1 MTGPARRR
9 GVGGLLAALLAVA
22 AAALPSG
29 PASAGTAGVAAH
41 VAGRPVA
48 TATSPTVTVTVTS
61 IDPLVL
67 RSGDDLTLTVRLTNA
82 GDAPV
87 AQPRVLVHLRS
98 RGFISRSSLDL
109 WRQAG
114 PYDDLGTTVLT
125 QDLGAPLDPGRSAT
139 VTLTVPAASLGL
151 PRAWFDWGARGLG
164 VELVDAADAT
174 RLRLGVARTFVV
186 WYPRT
191 EVNPTVVS
199 MLVPITGPPPGP
211 DLTTQVA
218 ELTAAGGRLRA
229 ILRATADHAEV
240 SWAIDPSLVQT
251 AQDGATEPVDVR
263 TVTPEAGT
271 PSPDATTDPTAS
283 PDASATQGTS
293 DAGSGGSTTGPGSGG
308 STGGADPAW
317 GDAVVAATAGRE
329 VDLLP
334 WGDADVAALV
344 HDGDTGLLDLA
355 TERSASVAATLG
367 LPGADTLL
375 LPGDPLPDL
384 ATAGRAAGTGES
396 LVVGPGELPHP
407 AVLTYTPSGVASVA
421 TAQGDA
427 TVLVPD
433 ERLSSALTTGW
444 VLGTDAAAA
453 PLTGATA
460 AADLL
465 AELAVITRERPADSR
480 HMLVVTPRDWDPDAD
495 VVRAQL
501 DALESA
507 PWVQAAPLSELATV
521 TPTAERGTLPDRS
534 VADTEVSATQLQR
547 TAETIDRRRSL
558 ATIVPRPDM
567 LLGDLDAEQ
576 LAPTALAWRADPA
589 GRAAL
594 VEASIA
600 RTEALAGA
608 VTVPESA
615 DLNLIAS
622 SGELPL
628 RVANALDQPVT
639 VDVRLRPS
647 DARLVARQTVEVQI
661 PAGGEETVQIPV
673 HGVQTA
679 DVAATVELLTPDGVL
694 LDDSTTVVVK
704 VRAEWESIGTAVI
717 GGLLA
722 LAFVLGL
729 FRTIRRGRGRRRVDS
744 AVPVD
749 GAPPAETVDEQT
761 GDGPGRQTDPVTTHD
776 EDLR

>member
-29 PASAGTAGVAAH
+29 PAAARDDGGLTAARAG
-41 VAGRPVA
+41 VA
-48 TATSPTVTVTVTS
+48 TATMPTVIMAITS
-61 IDPLVL
+61 ISPLVL
-67 RSGDDLTLTVRLTNA
+67 RTGEDLTLTVRLTNA
-82 GDAPV
+82 GTAPV

-109 WRQAG
+109 WREAG
-114 PYDDLGTTVLT
+114 PYGDLGTTVLT
-125 QDLGAPLDPGRSAT
+125 QDLDGALDPGQSTT
-139 VTLTVPAASLGL
+139 VALTVPAASLGL
-151 PRAWFDWGARGLG
+151 PRSSFDWGARGVG
-164 VELVDAADAT
+164 VELVDVADSS

-186 WYPRT
+186 WFPRS

-199 MLVPITGPPPGP
+199 VLVPITGLAPGP
-211 DLTTQVA
+211 DATADVA
-218 ELTAAGGRLRA
+218 GLTAVGGRLNDV
-229 ILRATADHAEV
+229 LLATADHREV
-240 SWAIDPSLVQT
+240 SWAVDPSLVET
-251 AQDGATEPVDVR
+251 ARTGAPVPTDIT
-263 TVTPEAGT
+263 TVTPGVST
-271 PSPDATTDPTAS
+271 PSADGST
-283 PDASATQGTS
+283 
-293 DAGSGGSTTGPGSGG
+293 DAGPSTSAGPSPTPTGTTGGSGSAGRSGSGSAG
-308 STGGADPAW
+308 GTGADPAW
-317 GDAVVAATAGRE
+317 ADAVVAAATGRE

-344 HDGDTGLLDLA
+344 HDSAITLLNDA
-355 TERSASVAATLG
+355 AERSASTAAELG
-367 LPGADTLL
+367 LHGTDSLL

-384 ATAGRAAGTGES
+384 ATAARAAQAGQS

-407 AVLTYTPSGVASVA
+407 AVLTYTPSDVTSVA

-427 TVLVPD
+427 TVLAPD

-444 VLGTDAAAA
+444 VLGTDATAA

-480 HMLVVTPRDWDPDAD
+480 HMLIVTPRDWAPEVD

-501 DALESA
+501 DALENA
-507 PWVQAAPLSELATV
+507 PWVRTAPLSDLAQT

-534 VADTEVSATQLQR
+534 VDATEVSASQLQR
-547 TAETIDRRRSL
+547 VADTLDRRRSL
-558 ATIVPRPDM
+558 ATIVPTPEE
-567 LLGDLDAEQ
+567 LLGDLDAER
-576 LAPTALAWRADPA
+576 LAPAALAWRADPA
-589 GRAAL
+589 GRAGL
-594 VEASIA
+594 VEASVA

-608 VTVPESA
+608 ITVPKSA

-647 DARLVARQTVEVQI
+647 DARLVAGQTVEVQI

-679 DVAATVELLTPDGVL
+679 DVAAAVELLTPDGVL
-694 LDDSTTVVVK
+694 LDDSTTVTVK

-722 LAFVLGL
+722 IGFVLGL
-729 FRTIRRGRGRRRVDS
+729 FRTIRRGRRRR
-744 AVPVD
+744 APV
-749 GAPPAETVDEQT
+749 A
-761 GDGPGRQTDPVTTHD
+761 
-776 EDLR
+776 

>member
-1 MTGPARRR
+1 VNGPARRR
-9 GVGGLLAALLAVA
+9 GVGGLLAGLLAVA
-22 AAALPSG
+22 AAFLPAT
-29 PASAGTAGVAAH
+29 PASATATQSGS
-41 VAGRPVA
+41 VA
-48 TATSPTVTVTVTS
+48 TATSPTVTVAVTS

-67 RSGDDLTLTVRLTNA
+67 RQGDDLTLRVRLTN
-82 GDAPV
+82 GGGAPV
-87 AQPRVLVHLRS
+87 AQPRVLLHLRS

-109 WRQAG
+109 WREAG

-125 QDLGAPLDPGRSAT
+125 QDLDAPLGPGRSTT
-139 VTLTVPAASLGL
+139 VTLTVPGTSLGL
-151 PRAWFDWGARGLG
+151 PRTYFDWGARGVG
-164 VELVDAADAT
+164 VELVDAADPT

-186 WYPRT
+186 WYPRS

-199 MLVPITGPPPGP
+199 MLVPVTGPPPTP
-211 DLTTQVA
+211 DATDRVA
-218 ELTAAGGRLRA
+218 ELTSVGGRLRNL
-229 ILRATADHAEV
+229 LRATAQHPEV
-240 SWAIDPSLVQT
+240 SWAIDPWLVQT
-251 AQDGATEPVDVR
+251 AQEGAPEPIDIT
-263 TVTPEAGT
+263 TVTPTLNT
-271 PSPDATTDPTAS
+271 PSPGSDESGADPSGTQSPGSTD
-283 PDASATQGTS
+283 GT
-293 DAGSGGSTTGPGSGG
+293 DGSGSDHS
-308 STGGADPAW
+308 SGGADPAW
-317 GDAVVAATAGRE
+317 GGALVSGAAGRE

-344 HDGDTGLLDLA
+344 HDGDTALLDDA
-355 TERSASVAATLG
+355 DARSAATAATLG
-367 LPGADTLL
+367 LPGTDSLL
-375 LPGDPLPDL
+375 LPGDALPDL
-384 ATAGRAAGTGES
+384 ATAARAAQAGQS

-421 TAQGDA
+421 TSQGDA

-444 VLGTDAAAA
+444 VLGPDATTA

-480 HMLVVTPRDWDPDAD
+480 HMLLVTPRDWDPQVD

-501 DALESA
+501 DALEAA
-507 PWVQAAPLSELATV
+507 PWVRTAPLAELATV

-534 VADTEVSATQLQR
+534 LDATEVTAAQLQR
-547 TAETIDRRRSL
+547 MAETLDRRRSL
-558 ATIVPRPDM
+558 ATIVPKPDA
-567 LLGDLDAEQ
+567 LLGDLDAER
-576 LAPTALAWRADPA
+576 LAPAALAWRDDPA
-589 GRAAL
+589 GRTAL
-594 VEASIA
+594 VGASVA
-600 RTEALAGA
+600 RTETLAGA

-647 DARLVARQTVEVQI
+647 DSRLVARQTVEVQI

-704 VRAEWESIGTAVI
+704 VRAEWESIGTAII

-729 FRTIRRGRGRRRVDS
+729 FRTIRRGRGRRRGDPAPAVDETP
-744 AVPVD
+744 AT
-749 GAPPAETVDEQT
+749 APPAPEAAGTWTVDEQT
-761 GDGPGRQTDPVTTHD
+761 VLDPDRQTDPVTTHD
-776 EDLR
+776 EDTR

>member
-22 AAALPSG
+22 AATLPSG
-29 PASAGTAGVAAH
+29 PADAAPDDGGATAVMAG
-41 VAGRPVA
+41 VA
-48 TATSPTVTVTVTS
+48 TATVPTVTMAVTS
-61 IDPLVL
+61 ISPLVL
-67 RSGDDLTLTVRLTNA
+67 RTGDDLTLTVRLTN
-82 GDAPV
+82 GGSAPV

-109 WRQAG
+109 WREAG
-114 PYDDLGTTVLT
+114 PYSDLGTTVLI
-125 QDLGAPLDPGRSAT
+125 QDLDTPLAPGQSTT
-139 VTLTVPAASLGL
+139 VALTVPAASLGL
-151 PRAWFDWGARGLG
+151 PRSSFDWGARGVG
-164 VELVDAADAT
+164 VELVDVADSS

-186 WYPRT
+186 WFPRS

-199 MLVPITGPPPGP
+199 VLVPITGPAPGP
-211 DLTTQVA
+211 DATADVA
-218 ELTAAGGRLRA
+218 GLTATGGRLND
-229 ILRATADHAEV
+229 ILLATADHREV
-240 SWAIDPSLVQT
+240 SWAVDPSLVET
-251 AQDGATEPVDVR
+251 ARSGAPVPTEIT
-263 TVTPEAGT
+263 TVTPGVST
-271 PSPDATTDPTAS
+271 QS
-283 PDASATQGTS
+283 PDASTGSAARTTPAPTSTAATG
-293 DAGSGGSTTGPGSGG
+293 GSGAADGT
-308 STGGADPAW
+308 GADPAW
-317 GDAVVAATAGRE
+317 ADALVAAAAGRE

-344 HDGDTGLLDLA
+344 HDGDTTLLDA
-355 TERSASVAATLG
+355 AAERSASTAAELG
-367 LPGADTLL
+367 LSGTDSLL

-384 ATAGRAAGTGES
+384 ATAARAAQAGQS

-407 AVLTYTPSGVASVA
+407 AVLTYTPSDVTSVA
-421 TAQGDA
+421 TAQGDT

-444 VLGTDAAAA
+444 VLGADASAA

-480 HMLVVTPRDWDPDAD
+480 HMLIVTPRDWHPEAD
-495 VVRAQL
+495 VVQAQL
-501 DALESA
+501 DALETA
-507 PWVQAAPLSELATV
+507 PWVRTAPLSDLAQT

-534 VADTEVSATQLQR
+534 VDPTEVSATQLQR
-547 TAETIDRRRSL
+547 VAETLDRRRSL
-558 ATIVPRPDM
+558 ATIVPKPEE
-567 LLGDLDAEQ
+567 LLGDLDAER
-576 LAPTALAWRADPA
+576 LAPAALAWRADPE
-589 GRAAL
+589 GRTAV
-594 VEASIA
+594 VEASVA

-608 VTVPESA
+608 VTVPKSA

-679 DVAATVELLTPDGVL
+679 DVAATVELLTPDGIL
-694 LDDSTTVVVK
+694 LDDSTTVTVK

-722 LAFVLGL
+722 VAFVLGL
-729 FRTIRRGRGRRRVDS
+729 FRTIRRGRRRGRRRADRIP
-744 AVPVD
+744 APDPPIPTDAQTAPVD
-749 GAPPAETVDEQT
+749 GRSEPER
-761 GDGPGRQTDPVTTHD
+761 GGQTDPVTIQGD
-776 EDLR
+776 DQQ